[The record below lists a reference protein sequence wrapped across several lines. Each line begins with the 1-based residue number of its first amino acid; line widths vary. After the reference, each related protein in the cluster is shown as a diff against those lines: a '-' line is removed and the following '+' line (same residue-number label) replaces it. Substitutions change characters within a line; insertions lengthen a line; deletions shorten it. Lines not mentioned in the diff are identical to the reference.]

1 MISSAVKQ
9 HNPNGNLMRYTIPCV
24 LLALTTCLYADEPKS
39 KAIRKYENEVEVLRK
54 QGQAA
59 IKRLE
64 GVFEKEVEK
73 LREKTLTALQ
83 EELDAAL
90 EVKDLDKAVALRE
103 AIKAFEDGDESGLS
117 AKSDA
122 EGKAAPASKEKFKK
136 RIPKEAVSFGGHKY
150 YLVTT
155 QATWDEGA
163 ISSSRVG
170 GHLVRIDSIAEHDFL
185 IRYLKSVG
193 FAASVWVDGTR
204 RLDGK
209 TWLFGNGQNV
219 DFGRMRVEPLENK
232 NPEPYLHMVNVYQW
246 RVHDS
251 YLGKHAYIIEW
262 DN

>member
-1 MISSAVKQ
+1 M
-9 HNPNGNLMRYTIPCV
+9 
-24 LLALTTCLYADEPKS
+24 
-39 KAIRKYENEVEVLRK
+39 
-54 QGQAA
+54 
-59 IKRLE
+59 E

-73 LREKTLTALQ
+73 LREKTLKDLQ
-83 EELDAAL
+83 KELDAAL
-90 EVKDLDKAVALRE
+90 EAKDLDKAVALRKAIEEFESAE
-103 AIKAFEDGDESGLS
+103 ASGLS
-117 AKSDA
+117 AKA
-122 EGKAAPASKEKFKK
+122 EVASKKKIRK

-150 YLVTT
+150 YLVTA

-193 FAASVWVDGTR
+193 FAGSVWVDGTR

>member
-1 MISSAVKQ
+1 M
-9 HNPNGNLMRYTIPCV
+9 
-24 LLALTTCLYADEPKS
+24 
-39 KAIRKYENEVEVLRK
+39 KA
-54 QGQAA
+54 
-59 IKRLE
+59 
-64 GVFEKEVEK
+64 
-73 LREKTLTALQ
+73 
-83 EELDAAL
+83 
-90 EVKDLDKAVALRE
+90 KDLDKAVALRKAIEEFESAE
-103 AIKAFEDGDESGLS
+103 ASGLS

-122 EGKAAPASKEKFKK
+122 EGKAVPASKKNIKK
-136 RIPKEAVSFGGHKY
+136 RIPRDAVNFGGHKY
-150 YLVTT
+150 YLVTA

-251 YLGKHAYIIEW
+251 YLGNHAYIIEW
-262 DN
+262 DD